1 VVTVA
6 GTVLATVR
14 EMQVLLLALILLG
27 ACAAKLARV
36 LRARSVQVIVDATAL
51 FPPRLRRRAT
61 MALYVTEMS
70 LGLGLIVTA
79 GQAGHGRWADGVR
92 LATAFFFVL
101 ATCALVELRERRPD
115 LGCGCFGDLSGT
127 PPGARSVARS
137 GLFAAAA
144 LASVHSGV
152 LSVPP
157 PGLAAAQVF
166 GVLFTELLLVAVLSP
181 ELGEALVRLGYAEP
195 CEVRPASPHRALTAL
210 RHSRAWRSHSGLI
223 TRDVPSDMWRELCW
237 WYVVYPGRDGAM
249 GSDIVFVVEV
259 GSRRPA
265 VRAAVVG
272 RAGDPAAR
280 PADVTHARPA
290 GGLSPAF

>member
-1 VVTVA
+1 M
-6 GTVLATVR
+6 TVLATVR

-27 ACAAKLARV
+27 ACATKLTRV
-36 LRARSVQVIVDATAL
+36 LRAGSVQVIVDATGL

-61 MALYVTEMS
+61 MALCATELS
-70 LGLGLIVTA
+70 LGAGLIVTA
-79 GQAGHGRWADGVR
+79 GQVGAGRWADGVR
-92 LATAFFFVL
+92 LTTAFFFVL
-101 ATCALVELRERRPD
+101 ATCALVELREYRPD
-115 LGCGCFGDLSGT
+115 LGCGCFGDFST
-127 PPGARSVARS
+127 APPGLRSVARCA
-137 GLFAAAA
+137 LFAAAA

-181 ELGEALVRLGYAEP
+181 ELGEALVRLAYAEP
-195 CEVRPASPHRALTAL
+195 CEQRAASQHRALQGL

-249 GSDIVFVVEV
+249 GSDIVFAVEV

-265 VRAAVVG
+265 VHAAVVS
-272 RAGDPAAR
+272 RAADPAAGF
-280 PADVTHARPA
+280 AAVAQAAPA
-290 GGLSPAF
+290 GGLSPVF

>member
-1 VVTVA
+1 M
-6 GTVLATVR
+6 TVLATVR

-27 ACAAKLARV
+27 ACAAKLTRV
-36 LRARSVQVIVDATAL
+36 LRAGSVQVIVDATGM

-61 MALYVTEMS
+61 MAVCATELSM
-70 LGLGLIVTA
+70 GAGLIVTA
-79 GQAGHGRWADGVR
+79 GQVGAGRWADGVR
-92 LATAFFFVL
+92 LTTAFFFVL
-101 ATCALVELRERRPD
+101 ATCALVELREYRPD
-115 LGCGCFGDLSGT
+115 LGCGCFGDLSTT
-127 PPGARSVARS
+127 PPGLRSVARC

-195 CEVRPASPHRALTAL
+195 CEQRAAAPHRALVAL

-223 TRDVPSDMWRELCW
+223 TRDAPSDMWRELCW
-237 WYVVYPGRDGAM
+237 WYVVYPGRDGAV
-249 GSDIVFVVEV
+249 GSDIVFAVEV
-259 GSRRPA
+259 RSRRPA
-265 VRAAVVG
+265 VHAAVVG
-272 RAGDPAAR
+272 RAADPAAGFAAVAQAA
-280 PADVTHARPA
+280 PS

>member
-1 VVTVA
+1 VV
-6 GTVLATVR
+6 TVLATVR

-27 ACAAKLARV
+27 ACAAKLTRV
-36 LRARSVQVIVDATAL
+36 LRAGSVQVIVDATGL

-61 MALYVTEMS
+61 MALCATELS
-70 LGLGLIVTA
+70 LGVGLVVTA
-79 GQAGHGRWADGVR
+79 GQVGAGRWADGVR
-92 LATAFFFVL
+92 LAAAFFFVL
-101 ATCALVELRERRPD
+101 ATCALVELREHRPD
-115 LGCGCFGDLSGT
+115 LGCGCFGGLSAM
-127 PPGARSVARS
+127 PPGLRSVTRC

-144 LASVHSGV
+144 LSSVHSGV

-166 GVLFTELLLVAVLSP
+166 GVLFTELLLIAVLSP

-195 CEVRPASPHRALTAL
+195 CEQRAASPHRALAAL

-249 GSDIVFVVEV
+249 GSDIAFAVEV
-259 GSRRPA
+259 GTRRPA
-265 VRAAVVG
+265 VHAAVVG
-272 RAGDPAAR
+272 RAGDAA
-280 PADVTHARPA
+280 AGLAGVAHAAPS

>member
-1 VVTVA
+1 V
-6 GTVLATVR
+6 TVLATIR

-27 ACAAKLARV
+27 ACATKLTRV
-36 LRARSVQVIVDATAL
+36 LRAGSVQVIVDATGM

-61 MALYVTEMS
+61 MALCATELS
-70 LGLGLIVTA
+70 LGAGLIVTA
-79 GQAGHGRWADGVR
+79 GQVGAGRWANGVR
-92 LATAFFFVL
+92 LTTAFFFVL
-101 ATCALVELRERRPD
+101 ATCALVELREYRPD
-115 LGCGCFGDLSGT
+115 LGCGCFGDLSTT
-127 PPGARSVARS
+127 PPGLRSVARCA
-137 GLFAAAA
+137 LFAAAA

-195 CEVRPASPHRALTAL
+195 CEQRAASQHRALMAL
-210 RHSRAWRSHSGLI
+210 RQSQAWRSHSGLI

-249 GSDIVFVVEV
+249 GSDIVFAVEV

-265 VRAAVVG
+265 VHAAVVG
-272 RAGDPAAR
+272 RAAGPAAGF
-280 PADVTHARPA
+280 AAVAQAAPA
-290 GGLSPAF
+290 GGLSPVF

>member
-1 VVTVA
+1 
-6 GTVLATVR
+6 
-14 EMQVLLLALILLG
+14 M
-27 ACAAKLARV
+27 
-36 LRARSVQVIVDATAL
+36 
-51 FPPRLRRRAT
+51 
-61 MALYVTEMS
+61 
-70 LGLGLIVTA
+70 
-79 GQAGHGRWADGVR
+79 R

-101 ATCALVELRERRPD
+101 ATCALVELREHRPGPGLRVLRRPQHHA
-115 LGCGCFGDLSGT
+115 T
-127 PPGARSVARS
+127 RPRSVARS

-195 CEVRPASPHRALTAL
+195 CELRAASPHRALTAL

-265 VRAAVVG
+265 VHAAVVAG
-272 RAGDPAAR
+272 PATRPPGPPTWRAPA
-280 PADVTHARPA
+280 A